1 MAITANKLLG
11 KSEKGGA
18 LAVRPKTN
26 LVPLKKQS
34 SSISKIEK
42 KDEDPMLVI
51 KTKVIKIEDL
61 LKGTLAAEKKA
72 AEEKRKVEEQEERA
86 ENEEE
91 IENPDKKGKKSRI
104 KIPVPGK
111 IKGWWNNIKKF
122 FFTVLFGW
130 LALRVMKWLP
140 KLKGILKFL
149 ASFADFVLKW
159 GGKILNGLVTFV
171 DWGYKAYDWTR
182 DKIEGVFGEKGVQAF
197 DGISGVLNKTMNLIF
212 GIGLAMIALGNE
224 WGEQSGANERN
235 RIKNK
240 NRQERLK
247 DTDYKKKF
255 NERVNRN
262 RKFKRDQFFN
272 KWKKR
277 LGIDQPKVQGPSTPP
292 KTRGK
297 FLGVDWGK
305 RAGQLSDF
313 AGEKARGIR
322 RGLTSALETGG
333 NWFNK
338 RISEP
343 VGNLLENV
351 NPSKWL
357 QKLADSD
364 LVGSAGARR
373 LLGLI
378 DNPALKRALGFAPF
392 VGDAIIFIS
401 DILRGVHW
409 TRALMRTATALA
421 IDAGFNA
428 LLTATVAAAPFS
440 GGASLALTAALVG
453 AYMAADMAGGWAIG
467 KMKSDKSDYQPGDG
481 VGQVLGDILAN
492 ALGLPKKQGMPGEEG
507 KPWEN
512 MFGSSSVPKVDPKKV
527 MNKLTKKEEEAI
539 ARVDSETIKGD
550 LFTITFDGKT
560 YPRGMSGSGETFGG
574 KGGSTYNKIVSTISV
589 NDDDQ
594 AEVVVV
600 NKKGANVNNNTTNE
614 SQIIAV
620 NTGGGGSSDP
630 YALNYRG

>member
-159 GGKILNGLVTFV
+159 GGRILAGLVTFV

-182 DKIEGVFGEKGVQAF
+182 DKIEGVFGQKGVQAF
-197 DGISGVLNKTMNLIF
+197 DAINGVLNKTMNLIF
-212 GIGLAMIALGNE
+212 GLGLAMIALGNE
-224 WGEQSGANERN
+224 WGEQSGSNERN

-240 NRQERLK
+240 NRQERFK
-247 DTDYKKKF
+247 QKGPEYEAEVKRRKVEIDKIKRQKF
-255 NERVNRN
+255 I
-262 RKFKRDQFFN
+262 D

-277 LGIDQPKVQGPSTPP
+277 LGIDQPKVKGTSTPP
-292 KTRGK
+292 KTRSN
-297 FLGVDWGK
+297 FLGVDWSK
-305 RAGQLSDF
+305 RASQIS
-313 AGEKARGIR
+313 EKA
-322 RGLTSALETGG
+322 
-333 NWFNK
+333 
-338 RISEP
+338 
-343 VGNLLENV
+343 
-351 NPSKWL
+351 
-357 QKLADSD
+357 
-364 LVGSAGARR
+364 GS
-373 LLGLI
+373 L
-378 DNPALKRALGFAPF
+378 
-392 VGDAIIFIS
+392 
-401 DILRGVHW
+401 
-409 TRALMRTATALA
+409 
-421 IDAGFNA
+421 
-428 LLTATVAAAPFS
+428 
-440 GGASLALTAALVG
+440 
-453 AYMAADMAGGWAIG
+453 
-467 KMKSDKSDYQPGDG
+467 
-481 VGQVLGDILAN
+481 
-492 ALGLPKKQGMPGEEG
+492 
-507 KPWEN
+507 
-512 MFGSSSVPKVDPKKV
+512 
-527 MNKLTKKEEEAI
+527 
-539 ARVDSETIKGD
+539 
-550 LFTITFDGKT
+550 
-560 YPRGMSGSGETFGG
+560 
-574 KGGSTYNKIVSTISV
+574 
-589 NDDDQ
+589 
-594 AEVVVV
+594 
-600 NKKGANVNNNTTNE
+600 KKGAIE
-614 SQIIAV
+614 GFQ
-620 NTGGGGSSDP
+620 GGM
-630 YALNYRG
+630 

>member
-11 KSEKGGA
+11 KSEKGGS

-197 DGISGVLNKTMNLIF
+197 DAISGVLNKTMNLIF

-224 WGEQSGANERN
+224 WGEQSGSNERN

-247 DTDYKKKF
+247 DTEYKKKF

-277 LGIDQPKVQGPSTPP
+277 LGIDQPKVQGTSTPP

-322 RGLTSALETGG
+322 RGLTGALETGG

-600 NKKGANVNNNTTNE
+600 NKKGTNVNNNTTNE

-620 NTGGGGSSDP
+620 NTGGGGSSDS